1 MLTDGFQ
8 IMLAEIFGTAVLIIL
23 GDGVVAGVLLT
34 RSKAQNAGWIVI
46 TTGWALAVAIGV
58 FTIGGL
64 TGAHLNP
71 AVTIGL
77 AAIGATGWDLV
88 PWYLAGE
95 FIGAFIGAVIVFL
108 HYLPHWAETEDP
120 GLKLAVFSTGPA
132 IRSTVA
138 NLISEIIGTFM
149 LVFGVLAITQNEL
162 APGLAALL
170 IGFLVWSIGL
180 SLGGPTGYA
189 INPARDLGPR
199 IAHAVLPIPGKGS
212 SDWGY
217 SWIPVVGPIVGG
229 VLGAVVFQAVF
240 TNYLLG

>member
-8 IMLAEIFGTAVLIIL
+8 IMLAEVFGTAVLIIL

-46 TTGWALAVAIGV
+46 TTGWALAVALGV

-77 AAIGATGWDLV
+77 AAIGTTEWGLV
-88 PWYLAGE
+88 PWYIVGE

-108 HYLPHWAETEDP
+108 HYLPHWSQTEDP

-132 IRSTVA
+132 IRSTTA
-138 NLISEIIGTFM
+138 NLVSEIIGTFM
-149 LVFGVLAITQNEL
+149 LVFGVLAIVSNEL

-170 IGFLVWSIGL
+170 IGFLVWAIGL

-199 IAHAVLPIPGKGS
+199 IAHALLPIPGKGS
-212 SDWGY
+212 SDWSY

-229 VLGAVVFQAVF
+229 VLGALVYQAVF